1 MSENIEAKIAKATTT
16 LATMLDYLGLEASV
30 KSHEKN
36 GKIILTATSDDAGR
50 IIGRKGKTLEDLQL
64 LVNKMMQKGDEENPK
79 IIIDVDGYTRPHR
92 NNSRQ
97 FRGDRPSHHDRTNER
112 GHDRRRHSRRG
123 GGRGESHE
131 SSHSKDEMIRQQA
144 LDASKE
150 VKKWG
155 ESVTLPPM
163 NSHDRRI
170 VHMTLKDD
178 IEVTS
183 ESREEGDSNMKK
195 IVISLKK

>member
-1 MSENIEAKIAKATTT
+1 
-16 LATMLDYLGLEASV
+16 
-30 KSHEKN
+30 
-36 GKIILTATSDDAGR
+36 
-50 IIGRKGKTLEDLQL
+50 
-64 LVNKMMQKGDEENPK
+64 
-79 IIIDVDGYTRPHR
+79 
-92 NNSRQ
+92 
-97 FRGDRPSHHDRTNER
+97 
-112 GHDRRRHSRRG
+112 
-123 GGRGESHE
+123 
-131 SSHSKDEMIRQQA
+131 MIRQQA